1 MEKLALARAAL
12 AGAEQKTGVNQRVSA
27 AQVAD
32 NTAAPAQS
40 PETAVLRGEV
50 LTISPQLN
58 QLYRGGLRCGEI
70 SVVSGSAGLILATVA
85 SATAAGTWVAI
96 AGYPEIGLL
105 AAARLG
111 ADLSRIT
118 LVPDLGVGGPQV
130 LAALL
135 DGFELVVI
143 GPAVVLSASEQ
154 RLLRARA
161 RMRSS
166 AIISTVTW
174 TGAAYR
180 AEVVSRRWS
189 GFTGAGGGYLR
200 EQQLEVAVGFDRYQ
214 VLLTSGGVEQVQLLS
229 AQRAQKPGLKLVG

>member
-27 AQVAD
+27 AQVAGGAAASLPSQ
-32 NTAAPAQS
+32 TA
-40 PETAVLRGEV
+40 AVLRGEV

-58 QLYRGGLRCGEI
+58 QLYRGGLRCGEV

-143 GPAVVLSASEQ
+143 GPAVVLSAAEQ

-166 AIISTVTW
+166 AIISTSTW

-189 GFTGAGGGYLR
+189 GFTGSGGGYLR

-214 VLLTSGGVEQVQLLS
+214 VLLTGAGIEQVQMIS
-229 AQRAQKPGLKLVG
+229 TQHTQKPGLKLVG